1 MLFTVLIPVIAF
13 VVAAVIFFYIGIAY
27 RKKIAESTVNSAEE
41 QAKRIIEDSKKDA
54 ERTKKEVN
62 ELPDHYIARLITRHS
77 KILKPTDLLNQ
88 TEFLNTYRIN
98 LKLKRLCKE
107 LTI

>member
-41 QAKRIIEDSKKDA
+41 QAKKII
-54 ERTKKEVN
+54 
-62 ELPDHYIARLITRHS
+62 
-77 KILKPTDLLNQ
+77 
-88 TEFLNTYRIN
+88 
-98 LKLKRLCKE
+98 
-107 LTI
+107 

>member
-54 ERTKKEVN
+54 ERTKKEVID
-62 ELPDHYIARLITRHS
+62 ELPEKIEQKFYVEMEKEHKRAYKSFVNLIKRR
-77 KILKPTDLLNQ
+77 ILEK
-88 TEFLNTYRIN
+88 
-98 LKLKRLCKE
+98 
-107 LTI
+107 